1 MCINCLKQLLT
12 SIEEYDKEVSKHIA
26 ELTCECCRSYP
37 SLLIHFNQGLKVIC
51 LAKLKRKAGVCP
63 NSIRQLIH
71 MEMTAK
77 LKLQDDIADIMDKLT
92 EATQK
97 PEKTLCEGDYLDK
110 ANELKSIYDMIGK
123 LDEAEDR

>member
-1 MCINCLKQLLT
+1 MCFNCLNMLLT

-26 ELTCECCRSYP
+26 EITCECCRSYS
-37 SLLIHFNQGLKVIC
+37 SLLKHFNEGLKVIC
-51 LAKLKRKAGVCP
+51 LAKLKRKSGVCP

-71 MEMTAK
+71 MEMTTR
-77 LKLQDDIADIMDKLT
+77 LKLQDDLADAMDKLT
-92 EATQK
+92 EATK
-97 PEKTLCEGDYLDK
+97 NPEENFCEGEYLDK